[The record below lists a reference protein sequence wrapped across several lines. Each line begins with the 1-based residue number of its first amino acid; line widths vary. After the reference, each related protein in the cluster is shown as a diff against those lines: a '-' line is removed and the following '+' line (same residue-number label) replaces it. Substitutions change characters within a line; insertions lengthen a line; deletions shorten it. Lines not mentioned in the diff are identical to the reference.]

1 MHTINYRVKCA
12 IDANFVLR
20 ILALMATS
28 QYILVNRLA
37 LMDTRKIH
45 AVQFHRVVQV

>member
-1 MHTINYRVKCA
+1 MHTINSRVKCA
-12 IDANFVLR
+12 IYANFGLR

-37 LMDTRKIH
+37 LMDTQKIH
-45 AVQFHRVVQV
+45 AVQFHQVVQV